1 MVIASQKNQLVGV
14 FNLELARMYAYLYQ
28 NTDVN
33 FTILHSLDEVISLTS
48 PKKTITSTMEG
59 MLLPEDFGVSLL
71 KQRKSKAEQQSKIW
85 LICLSI
91 FLEKELTEQCS
102 LCQRWNGHCNRNK
115 MYSFRRISNSERKFI
130 IRKGLLS
137 LKKLKN

>member
-1 MVIASQKNQLVGV
+1 LPLQKNQLVGV

-91 FLEKELTEQCS
+91 FLEK
-102 LCQRWNGHCNRNK
+102 N
-115 MYSFRRISNSERKFI
+115 
-130 IRKGLLS
+130 
-137 LKKLKN
+137 